1 MADNPG
7 PTITLANDAPSG
19 RKVIGSYGD
28 GGFAIEGVRYRGSIL
43 VFPTRVEPWPVSRFE
58 DITLDSL
65 AAVLGKGTD
74 IEMLMVGCGVRGA
87 LAPVA
92 LRDGLRQAHI
102 ASDFMDTGAA
112 CRTFNVLL
120 TEDRLVVAAL
130 IAVE

>member
-1 MADNPG
+1 MVDNPG
-7 PTITLANDAPSG
+7 PTITFTNDVPAG

-28 GGFAIEGVRYRGSIL
+28 GGFTIEGVRHLGSVL

-58 DITLDSL
+58 DITMDSL
-65 AAVLGKGTD
+65 AAVLSEEANV
-74 IEMLMVGCGVRGA
+74 EMLMVGCGVRG
-87 LAPVA
+87 LMAPVA
-92 LRDGLRQAHI
+92 LRNGLRQAGI

-120 TEDRLVVAAL
+120 AEDRLVAAVL

>member
-7 PTITLANDAPSG
+7 PTITLVNDAPSG
-19 RKVIGSYGD
+19 RKMIGSYGD
-28 GGFAIEGVRYRGSIL
+28 GGFTIEGVRHRGSVL

-58 DITLDSL
+58 DITLGSL
-65 AAVLGKGTD
+65 AAVLGEGAGV
-74 IEMLMVGCGVRGA
+74 EMLMVGCGVRGA
-87 LAPVA
+87 LAPA
-92 LRDGLRQAHI
+92 TLRDGLRQAGI

-120 TEDRLVVAAL
+120 AEDRLVAAAL